1 MWLNRR
7 RARRN
12 MWMRALAV
20 GAAIGAALYLNRATI
35 EDVSRYL
42 RMRRM

>member
-12 MWMRALAV
+12 NWMKMLAV
-20 GAAIGAALYLNRATI
+20 GAAIGAALYLNRSSFLDFT
-35 EDVSRYL
+35 RYL
-42 RMRRM
+42 RLRRM